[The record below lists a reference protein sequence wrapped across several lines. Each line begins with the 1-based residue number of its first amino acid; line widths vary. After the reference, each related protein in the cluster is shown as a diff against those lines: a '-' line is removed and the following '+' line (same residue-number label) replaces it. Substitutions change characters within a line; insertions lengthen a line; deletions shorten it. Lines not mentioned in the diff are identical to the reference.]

1 MSEIKAQVVRL
12 RTKMSLTQR
21 QLALRVGV
29 DQRTISHIEKGIRKP
44 SLALTVRLARE
55 LGVSTD
61 VLLGVTET
69 EAA

>member
-1 MSEIKAQVVRL
+1 MSDLESQVFHL
-12 RTKMSLTQR
+12 RTKLGLTQR
-21 QLALRVGV
+21 QLALKVGV

-61 VLLGVTET
+61 VLLGVIET
-69 EAA
+69 A